1 MEQFTPVIIW
11 ILISCA
17 YKPLAAAI
25 LGYVYFVGRIIY
37 MLGYWQTPNKRG
49 LGALLI
55 DLAYF
60 ALFILSLVTIGKWGS
75 FY

>member
-1 MEQFTPVIIW
+1 MEQLTPVIIW

-25 LGYVYFVGRIIY
+25 LGYIYLLGRLLY
-37 MLGYWQTPNKRG
+37 MLGYWSSANKRG
-49 LGALLI
+49 LGALVI
-55 DLAYF
+55 DLAYLG
-60 ALFILSLVTIGKWGS
+60 LFVLTLVTIGNWGG